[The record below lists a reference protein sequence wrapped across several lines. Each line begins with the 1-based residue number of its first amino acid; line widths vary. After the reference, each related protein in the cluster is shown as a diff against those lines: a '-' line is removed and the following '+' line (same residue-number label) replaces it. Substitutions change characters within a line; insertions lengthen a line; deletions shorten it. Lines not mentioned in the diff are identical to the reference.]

1 MDTHPQPILAV
12 RDVRRDF
19 GGVKAV
25 DGASFSALRGH
36 VTGLIG
42 PNGAGK
48 STLLGIIAGAI
59 KAGPGQVT
67 FDGEDVSGSPPNQ
80 IARRGLIRTFQ
91 LSAEFAKL
99 TVLENLL
106 VAVPNQKGASF
117 LGAMRGKRYWREQAE

>member
-1 MDTHPQPILAV
+1 MDAHPQAILTV

-19 GGVKAV
+19 GGLKAV

-59 KAGPGQVT
+59 KPGSGTVT
-67 FDGEDVSGSPPNQ
+67 FDGKDVTGLAP
-80 IARRGLIRTFQ
+80 RRRAPSTDQ
-91 LSAEFAKL
+91 RE
-99 TVLENLL
+99 
-106 VAVPNQKGASF
+106 AVRQASRI
-117 LGAMRGKRYWREQAE
+117 G

>member
-1 MDTHPQPILAV
+1 MDTHPQAILAV
-12 RDVRRDF
+12 RDVHRDF

-25 DGASFSALRGH
+25 DGASFSALRGN

-59 KAGPGQVT
+59 RAGSGTVT
-67 FDGEDVSGSPPNQ
+67 FDGKDVSGLPPNQ

-91 LSAEFAKL
+91 LSAAFAKL
-99 TVLENLL
+99 SVLDD
-106 VAVPNQKGASF
+106 
-117 LGAMRGKRYWREQAE
+117 M

>member
-59 KAGPGQVT
+59 KAGSGTVT
-67 FDGEDVSGSPPNQ
+67 FDGEDVSGLSPNQ
-80 IARRGLIRTFQ
+80 IARGGPLPTFP
-91 LSAEFAKL
+91 
-99 TVLENLL
+99 
-106 VAVPNQKGASF
+106 VPAA
-117 LGAMRGKRYWREQAE
+117 LRAL